1 MKTLFLAV
9 VSLALMQP
17 VRAMEPGRYLVSTL
31 EKADKYQSLHRSF
44 ILAIGKDGK
53 AAVEFANP
61 SRTTTKIESIN
72 VTEDESKGAF
82 ILQVKFI
89 ETEVQNSNLDPKT
102 WTRSRLLALV
112 LVDYRNG
119 SGSELGT
126 NGDFSNLD
134 AKMDKLPDPEPAK

>member
-1 MKTLFLAV
+1 MKTLLLAV
-9 VSLALMQP
+9 LSLVLLQP

-31 EKADKYQSLHRSF
+31 EKTDKHQSLHRSF
-44 ILAIGKDGK
+44 ILTIGKDGK

-102 WTRSRLLALV
+102 WKRSRLLALV
-112 LVDYRNG
+112 LDYSQG
-119 SGSELGT
+119 SGSELET
-126 NGDFSNLD
+126 NGGSFNLE
-134 AKMDKLPDPEPAK
+134 AKMDKLPDPEPVK